1 MIKICSNLKHC
12 WKALLVALVAIVF
25 FFFGSS
31 QVLAESIPVD
41 PDYPSLSPKNSLII
55 SKYVETS
62 QTDIQTNGAAVTVNR
77 MTGNN
82 RPYWGT
88 DCDGTELVFNSP
100 SEMEKAQIKVQYAK
114 PVGTFGGAPIYAYL
128 FIHDI
133 KAQPDPPV
141 YVESNKLPRWKFS
154 DKLYDGFSTEGV
166 LQFRVDLSFTDAN
179 GNSINIGAGNKK
191 SYVTINSLN
200 QAGAQVVNGKST
212 RILMG
217 NEFVNY
223 EKMGILPY
231 YKRNDSILQDYT
243 SPWSS
248 DPVIGGHRDAQN
260 VMDNAIS
267 DQQFEDAL
275 GKPTFSK
282 ASASFQVEGNTL
294 HFVIGNYADPKEDL
308 QHLGGKFGYYSGQWT
323 AFSSATLWN
332 PVPEQPIKD
341 VMQND
346 TNDPTNQNNYHS
358 INKKTVL
365 PGEKFEYTI
374 SQKVGEMNVTILKKY
389 STFIIS
395 DKLPDEVNYLKNAY
409 VTDDSGKRLDA
420 NAGTFTYEDGILK
433 YAFSNDFLA
442 NIMPYRGETYTVHI
456 PVQVKNDVKPNIEIK
471 NIARIQ
477 IDKDKA
483 STNETVNPTGEDTE
497 NKITKKIFIGKF
509 NQVKDWDSI
518 FKSNG
523 GSTPDKTDTAKEQA
537 KTTTKSLKKLVRDAD
552 ANGDYDG
559 KDVLQDQQK
568 MTGKDDTTD
577 IHFIVQFK
585 FSSHGDYKSL
595 TLLDKLHDAFK
606 YKDAKIL
613 TADSKDVTNQG
624 KLDLDS
630 SHQQVTWTANEPNHW
645 RSKTLYMYL
654 TVNLN
659 KDYKYTSDLI
669 DSQTGNYA
677 IPNDASDII
686 DNNTF
691 TSNQVHV
698 IIPSDSLIPDPVKSV
713 VDQNGYDINHK
724 QVANGDILYYHID
737 QKVGNLKEDLLKPY
751 KSFGL
756 SDKLDANLKY
766 LDSYVINKETG
777 KKISDSN
784 TTEYDAKTHT
794 VSWTASRDFLDKGMP
809 FKGETYELVI
819 KVQVDDT
826 ETLNN
831 IANGTN
837 ISSID
842 GGLDI
847 KNTGKRIINDKPKAT
862 NEVENPLKPRVPD
875 KPIKNVVDKDGKDI
889 NHKVVSNGDILY
901 YHIDQRV
908 GTLGKDLISRYKK
921 FSIFDKLDGDLDFVK
936 AYLVNKT
943 TKEVLSDPSEVTFDE
958 ATNLVTWT
966 ASDEFLKSMPLKGE
980 TYELI
985 IEAKVNIKDPN
996 QNKTKD
1002 SIKNTATVNV
1012 DDNPQ
1017 ITNEVENPLTPP
1029 DFAPEK
1035 TVLNNDGK
1043 DINHKTVV
1051 NGQRLIYHISKKVG
1065 TLGFGLAQRYKE
1077 FTIIDK
1083 LDKNVQ
1089 FDSAYVQNADTK
1101 AKVSNPSEVSFDKDS
1116 NTVKFT
1122 ASNQFLSQMPLKGE
1136 TYDFVIT
1143 VTVNIQD
1150 EDLDKDVEIDN
1161 AGSVSLDNQ
1170 PQDTNTVDN
1179 HYQPVTPEAPTKSVV
1194 NHDGKDINHQIVSN
1208 GDTIYYHIDKK
1219 VGTLNQDLAQRYKE
1233 FSMTDKLD
1241 HNLTFIKAYVVNK
1254 ETGKT
1259 VSQPAEITVSDNT
1272 VIWKASDNFLKSM
1285 PLKGETYELVIE
1297 AKVNVSD
1304 KTSATDEVTI
1314 ENIASVSIDN
1324 QPQQT
1329 NAVDNK
1335 LHSKGQ
1341 APKPTKK
1348 VVNKDGKDINNTTVK
1363 VGDTLYYHVDQKVGT
1378 LGKDLSERY
1387 PQFTI
1392 KDQLDK
1398 RLTYVN
1404 AYVVNKT
1411 DGKKM
1416 SNDSEISFDESSN
1429 TVLFTASPDFLKA
1442 MPLKGETYE
1451 LVIEVK
1457 VNKGA
1462 TTIANAETRSDK
1474 SGNKSE
1480 TSQSNQDDAT
1490 ADQTTKL
1497 GTTENGTESDSAAD
1511 VQLIRNVATSDL
1523 GNNPQDTNEVI
1534 NNLKGD
1540 PINNPKDNKQS
1551 KDSMPEDEPS
1561 YKKMAQTGSKTLY
1574 NFLTKILRGLAM

>member
-1 MIKICSNLKHC
+1 MINILGNLKRS
-12 WKALLVALVAIVF
+12 WIFLLLGLVGAIF
-25 FFFGSS
+25 FCCTATRAFAG
-31 QVLAESIPVD
+31 SIPVAPND
-41 PDYPSLSPKNSLII
+41 PRIYPTNNLII
-55 SKYVETS
+55 DKDVETS
-62 QTDIQTNGAAVTVNR
+62 QADIQTNGASVTTNR

-88 DCDGTELVFNSP
+88 DCDGTELVFNGP
-100 SEMEKAQIKVQYAK
+100 SEMEKAQIKVKYAK
-114 PVGTFGGAPIYAYL
+114 PVGTFDDAPIYANL
-128 FIHDI
+128 LIHDI
-133 KAQPDPPV
+133 KAQPDPPI

-179 GNSINIGAGNKK
+179 GGSINIGANNKK

-223 EKMGILPY
+223 EKMGTLPY

-248 DPVIGGHRDAQN
+248 DPVIGGYRDAQN

-275 GKPTFSK
+275 GSLTFPK

-308 QHLGGKFGYYSGQWT
+308 QHLGGKFAYYSGQWT

-332 PVPEQPIKD
+332 PVAEKPTKD
-341 VMQND
+341 VMQNVTD
-346 TNDPTNQNNYHS
+346 DPTNQANYHS

-365 PGEKFEYTI
+365 PGEKFEYTVA
-374 SQKVGEMNVTILKKY
+374 QKVGKMNVTMLQKY
-389 STFIIS
+389 STFTIS

-420 NAGTFTYEDGILK
+420 NAGTFTYEDGILT
-433 YAFSNDFLA
+433 YSFSSDFLEST
-442 NIMPYRGETYTVHI
+442 MPYKGETYTVHI

-471 NIARIQ
+471 DIGRTQ

-497 NKITKKIFIGKF
+497 NKITKKIFMGKF

-523 GSTPDKTDTAKEQA
+523 GSTPDKTDTAKKQDQA
-537 KTTTKSLKKLVRDAD
+537 TTKSLRKLVRDAD

-559 KDVLQDQQK
+559 KEVLQDQQK

-577 IHFIVQFK
+577 IHFMVQFK
-585 FSSHGDYKSL
+585 FSSHGDYQSL
-595 TLLDKLHDAFK
+595 TLLDKLHDALK
-606 YKDAKIL
+606 YKDAKII

-630 SHQQVTWTANEPNHW
+630 SHQQVTWTANDPNHW
-645 RSKTLYMYL
+645 RGKTLYMYL

-659 KDYKYTSDLI
+659 KDYKYTSELI
-669 DSQTGNYA
+669 DSQTGNYS

-724 QVANGDILYYHID
+724 EVANGDILYYHID

-751 KSFGL
+751 KSFGI

-784 TTEYDAKTHT
+784 TTEYDAKTRT

-809 FKGETYELVI
+809 LKGETYELVI
-819 KVQVDDT
+819 KVKVDDT
-826 ETLNN
+826 DTLNN
-831 IANGTN
+831 IENGSN
-837 ISSID
+837 ISSVD
-842 GGLDI
+842 GVLDI
-847 KNTGKRIINDKPKAT
+847 KNTGQRIINDKPKTT
-862 NEVENPLKPRVPD
+862 NEVENPVKPRVPD
-875 KPIKNVVDKDGKDI
+875 KPVKNVVDKDGKDI
-889 NHKVVSNGDILY
+889 NHKVISNGDTLY
-901 YHIDQRV
+901 YHVDQRV

-921 FSIFDKLDGDLDFVK
+921 FSILDKLDSDLDFVK

-943 TKEVLSDPSEVTFDE
+943 TKEVVSDPSEVTFDE

-966 ASDEFLKSMPLKGE
+966 ASDEFLKNMLLKGE

-996 QNKTKD
+996 QNKSKD
-1002 SIKNTATVNV
+1002 SIKNTATANV

-1017 ITNEVENPLTPP
+1017 ITNEVDNPLTPP
-1029 DFAPEK
+1029 DYAPEK
-1035 TVLNNDGK
+1035 NVLNNDGK
-1043 DINHKTVV
+1043 DVNHKAVV
-1051 NGQRLIYHISKKVG
+1051 NGQKLIYHVSKKVG

-1077 FTIIDK
+1077 FSIIDK
-1083 LDKNVQ
+1083 LDKNVK

-1101 AKVSNPSEVSFDKDS
+1101 AKVSNPSEISFDKDS

-1136 TYDFVIT
+1136 TYDLVIA
-1143 VTVNIQD
+1143 VTVNVKD
-1150 EDLDKDVEIDN
+1150 EDLNKEVEIN
-1161 AGSVSLDNQ
+1161 NVGSVSLDNQ

-1179 HYQPVTPEAPTKSVV
+1179 HYKPVTPEAPTKSVV
-1194 NHDGKDINHQIVSN
+1194 NHDGKDINHQLVSN
-1208 GDTIYYHIDKK
+1208 GDTLYYHIDKK

-1233 FSMTDKLD
+1233 FSITDKLD
-1241 HNLTFIKAYVVNK
+1241 HNLNFLKAYVVNK

-1272 VIWKASDNFLKSM
+1272 VVWKASANFLKSM

-1304 KTSATDEVTI
+1304 QTSSTDEVTI

-1335 LHSKGQ
+1335 LNSKGQ

-1378 LGKDLSERY
+1378 LGKDLSKRY

-1392 KDQLDK
+1392 KDQLDQ

-1404 AYVVNKT
+1404 AYVINKA

-1462 TTIANAETRSDK
+1462 AAIANAETPAVS
-1474 SGNKSE
+1474 STNAAATNKSD
-1480 TSQSNQDDAT
+1480 QDKMT
-1490 ADQTTKL
+1490 VDQTTKP
-1497 GTTENGTESDSAAD
+1497 GTTENGTDSDAAAD
-1511 VQLIRNVATSDL
+1511 VQIIRNVATSDL
-1523 GNNPQDTNEVI
+1523 GNNPQDTNEVV
-1534 NNLKGD
+1534 NNLKGQPVD
-1540 PINNPKDNKQS
+1540 NLKNNEQPKGA
-1551 KDSMPEDEPS
+1551 MPEDEPS
-1561 YKKMAQTGSKTLY
+1561 YKKMAQTGTKTFFH
-1574 NFLTKILRGLAM
+1574 FLSNLVVKLDI